1 MRTVFEAV
9 VGIIA
14 IVIIAVAFI
23 TGGTTQGILAI
34 LGVLAFGGLFEIFG
48 LWND

>member
-1 MRTVFEAV
+1 MFETV
-9 VGIIA
+9 VGII
-14 IVIIAVAFI
+14 VIIIVAVAFI

-48 LWND
+48 FWD